1 MERITTMKTISR
13 VSTMKT
19 IRFVG
24 AVALASVLAVST
36 GTVAA
41 PRDDAPEPEA
51 KKVITPYI
59 VGGLSLLAGGLYIN
73 DKEVEE
79 EAAVAGPFT
88 AVDDGGGGRANVF
101 LRNITLKQA
110 VAAQNWTCEM
120 NGHTYTVGVN
130 RANGNGVL
138 ADIQFVESPRG
149 RVSGNIKLRI
159 TEANSGTAELTSSGQ
174 PSIPV
179 PNQTVSYNSARGDIE
194 HQLQKLPDHGNV
206 VEDDAFDTLGLELK
220 KPFHINGG
228 SCELKPE

>member
-1 MERITTMKTISR
+1 M
-13 VSTMKT
+13 
-19 IRFVG
+19 
-24 AVALASVLAVST
+24 
-36 GTVAA
+36 
-41 PRDDAPEPEA
+41 
-51 KKVITPYI
+51 ITPYI

-88 AVDDGGGGRANVF
+88 AVDDGGGGGANVF

-130 RANGNGVL
+130 RADGDGVL

-159 TEANSGTAELTSSGQ
+159 TEANSGTAKLTSSGQ

-179 PNQTVSYNSARGDIE
+179 PNQTVSYNAARGDIE
-194 HQLQKLPDHGNV
+194 HQLQNLPDHGNV
-206 VEDDAFDTLGLELK
+206 VEEDAKTTVDLELK
-220 KPFHINGG
+220 KPFRINGG
-228 SCELKPE
+228 TCELNPE